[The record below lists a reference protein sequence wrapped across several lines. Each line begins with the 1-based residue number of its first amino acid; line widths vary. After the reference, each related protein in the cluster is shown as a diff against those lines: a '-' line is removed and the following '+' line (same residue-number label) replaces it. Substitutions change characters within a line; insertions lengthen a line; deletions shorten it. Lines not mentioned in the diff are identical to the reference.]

1 LASIQVRVRPCSSTA
16 ASASGVASARRSTSS
31 QRLPP
36 STFGMCSDP
45 RRFDLTTRQTLVTRQ
60 AAREGHGRRTNH
72 EVQIEMLTAGVRG
85 RS

>member
-1 LASIQVRVRPCSSTA
+1 
-16 ASASGVASARRSTSS
+16 
-31 QRLPP
+31 
-36 STFGMCSDP
+36 MCSDP